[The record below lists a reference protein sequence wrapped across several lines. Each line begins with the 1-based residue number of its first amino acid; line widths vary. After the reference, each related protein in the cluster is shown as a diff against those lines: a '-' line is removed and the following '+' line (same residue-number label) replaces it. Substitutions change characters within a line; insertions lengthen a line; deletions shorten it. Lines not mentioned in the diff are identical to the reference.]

1 MGSLVWMRQ
10 HRLGFILA
18 SLVGRI
24 YPSMVPRALF
34 AGEKR
39 LVQSCVPV
47 VKTRDSP
54 SLYLTD
60 GSKIEVFW

>member
-1 MGSLVWMRQ
+1 MNFEVIFHSLFPT
-10 HRLGFILA
+10 LGIEVLWT
-18 SLVGRI
+18 
-24 YPSMVPRALF
+24 RALF